1 MPDKRTAAEVFAFE
15 NGQRVFL
22 RVTAVDGDRNVQFS
36 GKAELGAEYRFLY
49 VVRRAF
55 RIGPR
60 IIQAYFTDGADA
72 RVFQDVGPDK
82 SECLLTERT
91 RVIRVNAQEE
101 EDLRVIPE
109 KFRVP
114 GKFGGIEEDVGDT
127 GDAALPGPLQ
137 DFSEVS
143 AESRIVQVGVR
154 IDTSGGKSAGERI
167 NTRRFLMFGHICA
180 SALLLSV

>member
-1 MPDKRTAAEVFAFE
+1 MNEIRAAAETVPDKRTAAEVFAFE
-15 NGQRVFL
+15 NGQRVLVRFK
-22 RVTAVDGDRNVQFS
+22 AV
-36 GKAELGAEYRFLY
+36 GAEYRFLY

-72 RVFQDVGPDK
+72 RVFPDVGPDK
-82 SECLLTERT
+82 SECFLTERT

-154 IDTSGGKSAGERI
+154 VDSGGGMSAGEGVKP
-167 NTRRFLMFGHICA
+167 RRVLMGGQD
-180 SALLLSV
+180 

>member
-1 MPDKRTAAEVFAFE
+1 M
-15 NGQRVFL
+15 
-22 RVTAVDGDRNVQFS
+22 
-36 GKAELGAEYRFLY
+36 
-49 VVRRAF
+49 
-55 RIGPR
+55 
-60 IIQAYFTDGADA
+60 
-72 RVFQDVGPDK
+72 GPDK
-82 SECLLTERT
+82 SECFLTERT

-137 DFSEVS
+137 DFS

-154 IDTSGGKSAGERI
+154 IDTSGGKSAGKGI
-167 NTRRFLMFGHICA
+167 NTRRFLMFGHNCA